1 MEGAPVIRASISEAK
16 NRLSHFIRL
25 VRGGED
31 VEIVDRGTPV
41 ARLVHVSKSAGAEK
55 EAAWIE
61 EAERLGLITRAQDR
75 EAFPPD
81 FFDKD
86 KMPAG
91 KGVLR
96 ALLEE
101 REGGR

>member
-1 MEGAPVIRASISEAK
+1 MIRASISEVK
-16 NRLSHFIRL
+16 NHLSHFIRL

-41 ARLVHVSKSAGAEK
+41 ARIVHVSKSAASDK

-61 EAERLGLITRAQDR
+61 EAERLGLITRAQNR

-91 KGVLR
+91 KGVLE

>member
-1 MEGAPVIRASISEAK
+1 MIRASISEAK
-16 NRLSHFIRL
+16 NRLSHFVRL

-41 ARLVHVSKSAGAEK
+41 ARLVHLSKSAETEK
-55 EAAWIE
+55 QAAWIE
-61 EAERLGLITRAQDR
+61 EAESLGLITRAQDR
-75 EAFPPD
+75 DPFPPD
-81 FFDKD
+81 FFDKN
-86 KMPAG
+86 KMPAA
-91 KGVLR
+91 KGVLQ

>member
-1 MEGAPVIRASISEAK
+1 MIRASISEAK

-41 ARLVHVSKSAGAEK
+41 ARLVHVSKSAETDK
-55 EAAWIE
+55 DAAWLE
-61 EAERLGLITRAQDR
+61 EAERLGLVTRAQIR
-75 EAFPPD
+75 EAFPSD
-81 FFDKD
+81 FFDTD
-86 KMPAG
+86 KMAAG
-91 KGVLR
+91 KAVLR

>member
-1 MEGAPVIRASISEAK
+1 MIRASISEAK

-25 VRGGED
+25 VRGGEE

-41 ARLVHVSKSAGAEK
+41 ARLVHVSKTAETGK

-61 EAERLGLITRAQDR
+61 EAERIGLITRARER
-75 EAFPPD
+75 EAFPTD
-81 FFDKD
+81 FFDKN

-91 KGVLR
+91 KGVLQ